1 MPIEKTKH
9 EPFVVELKHVSVRV
23 PAVCRWTC
31 LYVCGVCPSV
41 HTYELEKKMSK
52 MLANATTEVHNV
64 RNDANEILPNY
75 FIVKNVETKEYF
87 VSNVYVADVKEL
99 DKTNTVSPMTKNFAD
114 ASDMVK
120 ELSADPTL
128 THITPKGL
136 TAIRSARGKRAW
148 AKKKALANA

>member
-1 MPIEKTKH
+1 
-9 EPFVVELKHVSVRV
+9 
-23 PAVCRWTC
+23 
-31 LYVCGVCPSV
+31 
-41 HTYELEKKMSK
+41 MSK
-52 MLANATTEVHNV
+52 LINTPTTVVYNV

-87 VSNVYVADVKEL
+87 VSNAYVADVKEL
-99 DKTNTVSPMTKNFAD
+99 DKTNTVAPMTKNYAD

-120 ELSADPTL
+120 ALSADATL

-148 AKKKALANA
+148 AKKKAKAEVSAE

>member
-1 MPIEKTKH
+1 
-9 EPFVVELKHVSVRV
+9 
-23 PAVCRWTC
+23 
-31 LYVCGVCPSV
+31 
-41 HTYELEKKMSK
+41 

-64 RNDANEILPNY
+64 RNDKNEILPNY
-75 FIVKNVETKEYF
+75 FIVKNAETKEYF

-99 DKTNTVSPMTKNFAD
+99 NKSNTVAPMTKNFAD

-120 ELSADPTL
+120 ALSADATL

-136 TAIRSARGKRAW
+136 TAIRSLRGKRAW

>member
-1 MPIEKTKH
+1 MPICMWG
-9 EPFVVELKHVSVRV
+9 VSKCTHIREM
-23 PAVCRWTC
+23 R
-31 LYVCGVCPSV
+31 
-41 HTYELEKKMSK
+41 KNMSK

-64 RNDANEILPNY
+64 RNDNNEILPNY
-75 FIVKNVETKEYF
+75 FIVKNVETKEYY

-99 DKTNTVSPMTKNFAD
+99 DKSNTVSPMTKNFAD

-120 ELSADPTL
+120 LLSQDATL
-128 THITPKGL
+128 TYITPEGL

>member
-52 MLANATTEVHNV
+52 LINTPTTVVYNV

-87 VSNVYVADVKEL
+87 VSNAYVADVKEL
-99 DKTNTVSPMTKNFAD
+99 DKTNTVAPMTKNYAD

>member
-1 MPIEKTKH
+1 
-9 EPFVVELKHVSVRV
+9 
-23 PAVCRWTC
+23 
-31 LYVCGVCPSV
+31 
-41 HTYELEKKMSK
+41 MSK
-52 MLANATTEVHNV
+52 IVANANVTVYNV
-64 RNDANEILPNY
+64 RDDKNAPIPNY

-87 VSNVYVADVKEL
+87 VSNAYVADVKEL
-99 DKTNTVSPMTKNFAD
+99 DKTNTVAPMTKNYAD